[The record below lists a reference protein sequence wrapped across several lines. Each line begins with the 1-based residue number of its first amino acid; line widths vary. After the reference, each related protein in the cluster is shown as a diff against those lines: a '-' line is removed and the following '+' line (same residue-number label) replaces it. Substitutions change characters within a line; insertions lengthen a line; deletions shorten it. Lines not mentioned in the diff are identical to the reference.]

1 MTPMTLRLGKFDL
14 EIVRSKMDYEEPRVI
29 RRCNIL
35 HFLHLGYRSTEIATL
50 LNIDP
55 KTVTNV
61 GGAYLESGIDAALFD
76 DERSGRPIDIDDRV
90 RSRIVAMV
98 CTNPPK
104 GADRWT
110 LDLIVEEAQKREL
123 FDRKISREQIRII
136 LKQHNLKPWQEKM
149 WCIEEL
155 SPEYIERMEDVL
167 DVYARPYDE
176 KKPVVCFDE
185 KPVPL
190 ISEVREPIL
199 PTGPGEVLKKD
210 YEYKR
215 DGSANVFCLV
225 EPKIGR
231 YFNKVTWNR
240 CNGDFAEC
248 MKDLASAYPEAEKI
262 VLIMDNLS
270 THTEN
275 AVVSKFGEK
284 EGKEL
289 WSRFEVH
296 HTPVHGSWLNQAE
309 IAIGMYS
316 RQCLGDGRIGSF
328 QNLINETQAWCER
341 INEKKT
347 KINWRFTKSKA
358 RKSLNYTPAI
368 AA

>member
-1 MTPMTLRLGKFDL
+1 MTPMTLQLGKFEL
-14 EIVRSKMDYEEPRVI
+14 ETVRSKMNYEEPRVI

-61 GGAYLESGIDAALFD
+61 GGAYLELGLDAALFD
-76 DERSGRPIDIDDRV
+76 DERSGKPIDIDDRV

-98 CTNPPK
+98 CTDPPS

-110 LDLIVEEAQKREL
+110 LDLIVEEAQKRDL
-123 FDRKISREQIRII
+123 FERKISREQIRII
-136 LKQHNLKPWQEKM
+136 LKQHNLKPWQQKM
-149 WCIEEL
+149 WCIEEMI
-155 SPEYIERMEDVL
+155 PEYIKCMEDVL

-176 KKPVVCFDE
+176 SRPVVCFDE

-190 ISEVREPIL
+190 ISETRQPIL

-225 EPKIGR
+225 EPKAGR

-240 CNGDFAEC
+240 CNDDFAEC
-248 MKDLASAYPEAEKI
+248 IKDLSSAYPNVEKI

-270 THTEN
+270 THTEK
-275 AVVSKFGEK
+275 AVISKFGEK
-284 EGKEL
+284 EGKDL

-316 RQCLGDGRIGSF
+316 RQCLSDGRIGSF

-341 INEKKT
+341 INGKKT

-358 RKSLNYTPAI
+358 RKSLNYIPAI

>member
-1 MTPMTLRLGKFDL
+1 MTPMTLQLSKYDL
-14 EIVRSKMDYEEPRVI
+14 ETVRAKMDYEEPRVI

-35 HFLHLGYRSTEIATL
+35 HFLHLGYRSTEIAIL
-50 LNIDP
+50 LNINP

-61 GGAYLESGIDAALFD
+61 GGAYIEAGIDSALFD
-76 DERSGRPIDIDDRV
+76 DEREGRPVDFDDRV

-98 CTNPPK
+98 CTHPPS

-110 LDLIVEEAQKREL
+110 LDLIVDEAQKRGLIEGT
-123 FDRKISREQIRII
+123 ISREQIRII

-155 SPEYIERMEDVL
+155 SPEYIECMEDVL

-176 KKPVVCFDE
+176 KNPVVCFDE

-225 EPKIGR
+225 EPKMGR
-231 YFNKVTWNR
+231 YFNKVTWRR
-240 CNGDFAEC
+240 CNEDFAEC
-248 MKDLASAYPEAEKI
+248 MKDLVSAYPNVERI
-262 VLIMDNLS
+262 VLVMDNLS

-275 AVVSKFGEK
+275 ALISKFGLK

-289 WSRFEVH
+289 WEQFDVH
-296 HTPVHGSWLNQAE
+296 YTPKHGSWLNQAE

-328 QNLINETQAWCER
+328 QKLMDETSAWNIK

-358 RKSLNYTPAI
+358 RKSLNYTVAV